1 MELKENLK
9 LLRKQAGIGQAKLAD
24 MIGISPKTVSHWET
38 GYTEPSVAEL
48 IKLADIYDVSID
60 ELVGRNI

>member
-9 LLRKQAGIGQAKLAD
+9 LLRKQSGIGQAKLAD
-24 MIGISPKTVSHWET
+24 MLSISPKTISHWET

-48 IKLADIYDVSID
+48 IKLADIYDVTID
-60 ELVGRNI
+60 ELVGRI

>member
-1 MELKENLK
+1 MIQKR
-9 LLRKQAGIGQAKLAD
+9 RKALGYTQFALAKR
-24 MIGISPKTVSHWET
+24 INVSQQTVSHWET